1 MGGRF
6 STEVEILIIRF
17 LKNNTLLLLVNL
29 SRKKY
34 TQLLNLI
41 LFFNVDI
48 NLLVVVLLNLLLHV
62 LQWGT

>member
-6 STEVEILIIRF
+6 STEVENLIIRF
-17 LKNNTLLLLVNL
+17 LKNKTLLFLVNL

-48 NLLVVVLLNLLLHV
+48 NLM
-62 LQWGT
+62 

>member
-29 SRKKY
+29 SRKKH

-41 LFFNVDI
+41 LFFNVDF
-48 NLLVVVLLNLLLHV
+48 NLM
-62 LQWGT
+62 